1 MSNHLLT
8 VRELVVRFHVRRGL
22 FGRDSYDVNAVNGV
36 SFNLREGETLGLVGE
51 SGSGKSTIGR
61 ALLKLAPVTSGSI
74 HLAGKDVKNLGNEV
88 LDFRKSLQVVFQDPY
103 SSLNPSMVVS
113 EIIEEPLKIHFSMTE
128 VERRHRVEQLME
140 QVGLSSHQMERY
152 PSEFSGGQRQRI
164 AIARALALEPK
175 MIICDEAISALDVS
189 TQSQVINL
197 LEELQ
202 DRLQIAY
209 LFIAHDIAVVR
220 HISDRIAVLYLG
232 RLMEV
237 GPANSLCN
245 SPAHP
250 YTQLLLGAVPVT
262 DPLEQK
268 RRKALRRLIP
278 AEELP
283 GPTNIP
289 TGCPFSTRCPQVM
302 DRCRSEVP
310 ELIPVD
316 NAVDNGRQVAC
327 HLFDS
332 GS

>member
-1 MSNHLLT
+1 MSNQLLT
-8 VRELVVRFHVRRGL
+8 VKELVVRFHVRRGL

-36 SFNLREGETLGLVGE
+36 SFNLKEGETLGLVGE

-74 HLAGKDVKNLGNEV
+74 HLAGKDVNNLGNEV
-88 LDFRKSLQVVFQDPY
+88 FDFRKSLQVVFQDPY

-128 VERRHRVEQLME
+128 VERRHRVEQLMD

-232 RLMEV
+232 RLMEI
-237 GPANSLCN
+237 GPANSLCD

-250 YTQLLLGAVPVT
+250 YTQLLLGAVPIT
-262 DPLEQK
+262 DPVEQK
-268 RRKALRRLIP
+268 RRKAERRLIP
-278 AEELP
+278 AAELP

-289 TGCPFSTRCPQVM
+289 TGCPFSTRCPKVM
-302 DRCRSEVP
+302 GRCRSEIP
-310 ELIPVD
+310 ELI
-316 NAVDNGRQVAC
+316 AVDNGVDSGRQVAC
-327 HLFDS
+327 HLYDS
-332 GS
+332 